1 MPNSTRWVAQTSTLL
16 VAEVVF
22 YIAFVLLGFY
32 ALSVVAA
39 YIPFFGISDAPPDA
53 KINKVGLTLQSLKHI
68 LFEDELA
75 SIYAPSPPPPPPS
88 LGR

>member
-1 MPNSTRWVAQTSTLL
+1 MAGGTRWLAQLSTLL
-16 VAEVVF
+16 VTEAVV
-22 YIAFVLLGFY
+22 YVLFVALGFY
-32 ALSVVAA
+32 LLSVAAA
-39 YIPFFGISDAPPDA
+39 YVPFFGISDAPPDA

-75 SIYAPSPPPPPPS
+75 TLYAPSPPPPPP

>member
-1 MPNSTRWVAQTSTLL
+1 MAGGTRWLAQLSTLL
-16 VAEVVF
+16 VAEAVV
-22 YIAFVLLGFY
+22 YVLFVVLGFY
-32 ALSVVAA
+32 LLSVAAA
-39 YIPFFGISDAPPDA
+39 YVPFFGISDAPPDA

-75 SIYAPSPPPPPPS
+75 TLYAPSPPPPPP